1 MKRKFLS
8 LILAAAFTTSLVIMP
23 AISTSAT
30 EKKTNSISA
39 LSAI

>member
-8 LILAAAFTTSLVIMP
+8 LILTAAFTTSLVIMP

-30 EKKTNSISA
+30 EKKN
-39 LSAI
+39 